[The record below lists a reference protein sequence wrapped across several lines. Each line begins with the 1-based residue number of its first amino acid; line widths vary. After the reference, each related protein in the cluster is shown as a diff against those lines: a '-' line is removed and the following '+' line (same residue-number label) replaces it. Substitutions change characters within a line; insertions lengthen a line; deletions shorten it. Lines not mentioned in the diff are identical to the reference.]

1 MNKQP
6 YGKLNMKNF
15 TVFLFCM
22 IAKIRFGLDQEYE
35 RDYLPKINEPANW
48 NLKLVYREKNNS
60 ASTIVS

>member
-1 MNKQP
+1 
-6 YGKLNMKNF
+6 MKNF

-35 RDYLPKINEPANW
+35 RDYLPKINEPAKW